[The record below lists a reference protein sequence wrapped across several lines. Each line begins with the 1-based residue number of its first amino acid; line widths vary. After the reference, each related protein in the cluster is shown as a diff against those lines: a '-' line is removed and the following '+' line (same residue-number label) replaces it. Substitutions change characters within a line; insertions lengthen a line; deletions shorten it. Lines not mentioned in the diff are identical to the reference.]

1 MEEPNSHYLEVVID
15 VLDYHPKQTSMP
27 VRLVMPTWTPGSY
40 LIREFSRNVLDVV
53 AFDIDEDKALPS
65 SKSAKNVWEVYQG
78 ESTNIRVKYRVYAL
92 SLTVDTSYVDNV
104 HAIVNGAS
112 VFMYVEG
119 LEHERATLTV
129 IPAEGWK
136 VVATGLSL
144 APDREEG
151 AWTFVVPNYDVL
163 VDSPIEVGNQR
174 MHSFEV
180 KGVKHEVSIYSQ
192 RDLDEEN
199 LVSDLKKIVESA
211 IAVFSQIP
219 YERYL
224 FIVDFAGESYGG
236 LEHLNSTHCIAPIY
250 RLEPIQEYRQ
260 LLSLFSHEFFHA
272 WNVKRMRPIGL
283 GPFNYSSET
292 YTRSLW
298 IAEGVTSYYDD
309 LLLKRSGIFSL
320 GDYLDSLSFNINI
333 MKSFAGS
340 KWQSAQESSFDTWI
354 KHYRQD
360 ENSQNVLSSY
370 YVQGA
375 IIAWMLD
382 LEIMKSTAS
391 AKNLDDALRILWKTY
406 VNENRGY
413 RDEEFELIC
422 SAIIGKETTSEIF
435 DARVRGRKAVDFER
449 YLHYCGLKLVP
460 KKPQSESGFLG
471 VRVRPDAGKVIVSN
485 VLSESPAQTCGLTS
499 PDDIVAID
507 GLRMDSSKI
516 SWYVSNREP
525 ETPVN
530 ILVSRFG
537 SLLELTAETV
547 VKPVLEYR
555 IVKEDSAAD
564 SQKLLFRGWLGEDWE
579 SEIKYE
585 DYSASPG
592 KKAFFDFI

>member
-53 AFDIDEDKALPS
+53 AFDIDVDNALPS

-272 WNVKRMRPIGL
+272 WNVKRMSPVGL

-320 GDYLDSLSFNINI
+320 G
-333 MKSFAGS
+333 
-340 KWQSAQESSFDTWI
+340 
-354 KHYRQD
+354 
-360 ENSQNVLSSY
+360 
-370 YVQGA
+370 
-375 IIAWMLD
+375 
-382 LEIMKSTAS
+382 
-391 AKNLDDALRILWKTY
+391 
-406 VNENRGY
+406 
-413 RDEEFELIC
+413 
-422 SAIIGKETTSEIF
+422 
-435 DARVRGRKAVDFER
+435 
-449 YLHYCGLKLVP
+449 
-460 KKPQSESGFLG
+460 
-471 VRVRPDAGKVIVSN
+471 
-485 VLSESPAQTCGLTS
+485 
-499 PDDIVAID
+499 
-507 GLRMDSSKI
+507 
-516 SWYVSNREP
+516 
-525 ETPVN
+525 
-530 ILVSRFG
+530 
-537 SLLELTAETV
+537 
-547 VKPVLEYR
+547 
-555 IVKEDSAAD
+555 
-564 SQKLLFRGWLGEDWE
+564 
-579 SEIKYE
+579 
-585 DYSASPG
+585 
-592 KKAFFDFI
+592 